1 MMLLVINVKDEII
14 EVNNSRWEIKDLALI
29 SYREALDIQNELLE
43 TAQHSNKRY
52 ILLLEHLPVITL
64 GRRSD
69 PNHLLL
75 SQKELEKKGIDLF
88 HVDRGGSA
96 TYHGPGQLVG
106 YIITKVSKHGGVHA
120 LVSKILLS
128 IHQLL
133 TEMGL
138 EVEIN
143 NEMPGVWTKTEIP
156 RKLSAIGMQI
166 KNGYSLHGFA
176 LNINTSLEGFSMIVP
191 CGLPNPVST
200 VSIELGRIISVEEVK
215 LKIKK
220 ILIEK
225 LVH

>member
-1 MMLLVINVKDEII
+1 MTLLVSNVKDEII
-14 EVNNSRWEIKDLALI
+14 EINNSCWEIKDLAMI
-29 SYREALDIQNELLE
+29 PYKEALDLQNELLE
-43 TAQHSNKRY
+43 RAKHSNKRY
-52 ILLLEHLPVITL
+52 ILLLEHPPVITL
-64 GRRSD
+64 GRRTD

-88 HVDRGGSA
+88 NVDRGGSA

-120 LVSKILLS
+120 LVSKVLSS
-128 IHQLL
+128 IHQLFS
-133 TEMGL
+133 EMGL

-143 NEMPGVWTKTEIP
+143 NDMPGVWTKTDIP
-156 RKLSAIGMQI
+156 RKLSAVGMQI

-200 VSIELGRIISVEEVK
+200 LSIELGRTISVEEVK

-220 ILIEK
+220 ILVENLIY
-225 LVH
+225 